1 MAKLRAFQMAQE
13 LGIENKEF
21 VSLMSAI
28 GMPIKS
34 HMSAIPEEDIEKIKL
49 KIAEF
54 KRGRTV
60 EKRVGGTVIR
70 RRVSAEKP
78 AEAEPEARSAETAAE
93 AVLPGGAEPADIVP
107 EPLAAGGEP
116 APEIAREAALPAI
129 APAPTALEL
138 DELGKRRGEREELK
152 PKKKGLKPAARKAR
166 EVIDVLPEEVPTLA
180 RRGLPWRPG
189 SPGTPGPGGGAPA
202 FTPQRSSYRK
212 RTVIKKESRK
222 TEITTPK
229 ASKRNLRIEGQI
241 AVGELAK
248 RMGVKAA
255 DVIRKLVGIGVM
267 ANLNALI
274 DADAASLVAHE
285 FGYEIENVAVAV
297 ESLIETGARAD
308 RPEDVAPRPPVVT
321 VMGHVD
327 HGKTS
332 LLDAIRQ
339 TNVTAGEAGGIT
351 QHIGAYHVTT
361 PRGEI
366 VFLDTPGHEAFTAM
380 RARGAKATDIVVLV
394 VAADDGVMPQTIEA
408 IDHAKAAGVPIIVAI
423 NKMDKP
429 GADVD
434 RVRNRLMEYGLVPE
448 SFGGETIYAPVSA
461 KAKTGIDELLESI
474 LLQAEVLELKANPKK
489 LARGV
494 VVEARLDKGRGPVA
508 TVLVQ
513 EGTLRAGDAV
523 VAGPFYGRVR
533 ALVDDRGR
541 KLEAATPGLPAEVLG
556 LSGVPMAG
564 EPLNAVKDERV
575 AKEVAE
581 RLAAKL
587 RQGQVAAPAKQS
599 LEELF
604 AQIQKGETKELR
616 IVLKADT
623 QGSVEAVRDALGKL
637 SGADVL
643 VRVIHGGV
651 GGISDNDVNLAS
663 ASNGVVIGFNV
674 RPDGRA
680 QALAEQQKVE
690 IDLYSVIY
698 DAVNDVRRA
707 MEGLLKPTLK
717 EHITAHAEV
726 RNTFTIKG
734 IGTIAGCIVA
744 DGTIA
749 RGVQVRLL
757 RDSVPVYTGKIQTLR
772 RFKDDVREVQSG
784 LECGIKLENYND
796 VKVGDVIETFNV
808 EELATRL
815 QSSAPAP

>member
-1 MAKLRAFQMAQE
+1 M
-13 LGIENKEF
+13 
-21 VSLMSAI
+21 
-28 GMPIKS
+28 
-34 HMSAIPEEDIEKIKL
+34 
-49 KIAEF
+49 
-54 KRGRTV
+54 
-60 EKRVGGTVIR
+60 
-70 RRVSAEKP
+70 
-78 AEAEPEARSAETAAE
+78 
-93 AVLPGGAEPADIVP
+93 
-107 EPLAAGGEP
+107 
-116 APEIAREAALPAI
+116 
-129 APAPTALEL
+129 
-138 DELGKRRGEREELK
+138 
-152 PKKKGLKPAARKAR
+152 
-166 EVIDVLPEEVPTLA
+166 IDVLPEEVPTLA

-189 SPGTPGPGGGAPA
+189 APASPGPGGGSPA
-202 FTPQRSSYRK
+202 FAPSRSSYRK

-222 TEITTPK
+222 TEITTPR
-229 ASKRNLRIEGQI
+229 ASKRNLRIEGQ
-241 AVGELAK
+241 VSVSELAK

-255 DVIRKLVGIGVM
+255 DVIRKLVGLGVM
-267 ANLNALI
+267 ANLNAVI
-274 DADAASLVAHE
+274 DTDAAALVAHE
-285 FGYEIENVAVAV
+285 FGYEVENVAVAV
-297 ESLIETGARAD
+297 ESLIESGAAVD
-308 RPEDVAPRPPVVT
+308 REEDIVPRPPVVT

-429 GADVD
+429 GADPD

-448 SFGGETIYAPVSA
+448 SFGGDSIYAPVSA
-461 KAKTGIDELLESI
+461 KAKTGIEELLESI

-494 VVEARLDKGRGPVA
+494 VIEARLEKGRGPVA

-513 EGTLRAGDAV
+513 EGTLRPGDAM

-533 ALVDDRGR
+533 ALTDDRGR
-541 KLEAATPGLPAEVLG
+541 KLDAVTPGLPVEVLG

-581 RLAAKL
+581 RLAANV
-587 RQGQVAAPAKQS
+587 RQGQVVAPAKQS
-599 LEELF
+599 LEDLF

-637 SGADVL
+637 SGDDVL

-651 GGISDNDVNLAS
+651 GGVSENDVNLAS

-674 RPDGRA
+674 RPDSKA

-717 EHITAHAEV
+717 EHVAAHAEV
-726 RNTFTIKG
+726 RNVFTIKG
-734 IGTIAGCIVA
+734 IGTIAGCMVV

-749 RGVQVRLL
+749 RNTQARLL
-757 RDSVPVYTGKIQTLR
+757 RDSMPVYTGKIHTLR
-772 RFKDDVREVQSG
+772 RFKDDVKEVQSG
-784 LECGIKLENYND
+784 LECGLKLENFND

-808 EELATRL
+808 EELVTRL